1 MLLQPTVNVKI
12 YIHFLYSY
20 GVDASFE
27 MLTTKKDQRDTNTV
41 ENYSKNTTQLNQ
53 KIDFLES
60 KINTFVK

>member
-27 MLTTKKDQRDTNTV
+27 MFTIKKIRETQTQSKTIQRILHN
-41 ENYSKNTTQLNQ
+41 
-53 KIDFLES
+53 
-60 KINTFVK
+60 